1 VRILHILTAFPR
13 HEGDVIVPWLVEL
26 LLRLKQRGHEVEILT
41 SAYRG
46 GGNRSYAG
54 IPVHRFRYFPAPW
67 EDLTHDEAVT
77 ERMRRS
83 LRYRIAA
90 VSYVLCG
97 ILAAWR
103 IGRRKRYD
111 IIHVHWALPHF
122 LFGKVAASGRLAK
135 AARPSSRLVTTF
147 YGAELSL
154 AHSSSLPGLKRLLVW
169 AARKSDR
176 AVAISSHTA
185 RQVQRL
191 AGVLPEVIPY
201 GVGLPAAAIGGER
214 EAVPG
219 APGGDFVALF
229 VGRLVERKGVDVLL
243 RAVARLPGSLPL
255 RVVIVGDGP
264 ERGRLEALARELGL
278 DTRVRFSGRVSAA
291 ELERSYRA
299 ARVFVLPAV
308 VDRRGDTE
316 GLGVVLLEAMS
327 YGVPVVASRT
337 GGITDIVE
345 DGTNG
350 ILVEPGDPDA
360 LAAALERLA
369 RDPVLASR
377 LGEAGRRT
385 VEGRF
390 SWDAIAERW
399 EQLYRSLAGGKS
411 RA

>member
-103 IGRRKRYD
+103 VGRRKRYD

-122 LFGKVAASGRLAK
+122 LFGKVAASGRLVK

-154 AHSSSLPGLKRLLVW
+154 AHSSLPGLKRLLVW

-345 DGTNG
+345 DGANG